1 MVPINF
7 YKYREELKNILL
19 SQVQSALENKDLF
32 NVAWICYAF
41 SAEGIENNRQ
51 LIELYKIMQRYIEE
65 ERELWDSQRN
75 LGPIGA
81 VLWLQRKLKL
91 GYKKETDSEFI
102 KRIKKI
108 KSNDKLS
115 PLCNPEQFFLLTLG
129 VKQIGDKE
137 TRDYIKQI
145 ALQEMRRG
153 PLRRRIIYASTL
165 RILGESVVCPQG
177 SAQDE
182 TDVIAIV
189 WWAELYDENKYE
201 CWGKFSSIHDQIA
214 IDAEHASS
222 IKRILSITDMAIL
235 YEAVVKETNHP
246 EPKLLFEYFPLHP
259 RIKQLAR
266 QHFFNGD
273 YIAGIFESTKA
284 LNELIQKR
292 TGITDKSEVQLVQAT
307 MKQTDAPSKL
317 KIKFNAYLDTTSGK
331 NEQSGLE
338 LICEGV
344 FKAFRNPKGHV
355 PQDHALLKIDPY
367 DALEQLGIISYLF
380 KRIESAN
387 IDK

>member
-41 SAEGIENNRQ
+41 CAEGIENNRQ

-91 GYKKETDSEFI
+91 EYKKETDYEFI
-102 KRIKKI
+102 KRIKKL

-137 TRDYIKQI
+137 TQDYIKQI

-201 CWGKFSSIHDQIA
+201 CWEKFSSIHDQIA

-284 LNELIQKR
+284 LNELIQQR